1 MRLKEIEERLA
12 QIKAE
17 LTTRAAELKEEEIT
31 ALEKEVTALQE
42 ERAAITAAAE
52 KRSALLA
59 RIAAGENVDDGNGGE
74 GQQRVLRNF
83 KGAAGEGDN
92 DDKYGS
98 MEYRKAFMKYVCR
111 GEALPKEYRAD
122 AVSKST
128 DVGAVIPTTV
138 LNQIVEKLESTGMIL
153 ALVTRTAYKGGV
165 SIPVSTVK
173 PTATWVNEGAG
184 SDKQKKNIAKDGMI
198 TFAYHKLRCAVAVSL
213 EVDTM
218 AISAFETLLI
228 NNIVE
233 AMTKALEQAI
243 IDGNGT
249 GKPKGILAETPADGQ
264 TIESAA
270 PSYSDLIK
278 AEGALPMAYENGA
291 VWCMS
296 KKTFMEYVGMTDK
309 NGQPIAKVNYGTSG
323 KPERSHT
330 THLKCAYLYQQ
341 NTTQRR
347 KCPKRTP
354 TAQKVGCKAVE
365 WLDELTLIAETT
377 AENRVNKNGF
387 AVKPEES
394 TRTVFCNKKSVGYS
408 EYFKSQQTGKL
419 VEAKYEVHKADY
431 GGEDVVEVN
440 GRRYFVLKTYDTGT
454 DTIELTLTDLRHRN
468 EV

>member
-12 QIKAE
+12 AIKNE

-31 ALEKEVTALQE
+31 ALENEVTALQE
-42 ERAAITAAAE
+42 ERAAIKAAAE

-59 RIAAGENVDDGNGGE
+59 RIAAGESVGDGEGDGS

-153 ALVTRTAYKGGV
+153 AIVTRTAYKGGV

-198 TFAYHKLRCAVAVSL
+198 TFAYHKLRCAVA
-213 EVDTM
+213 
-218 AISAFETLLI
+218 
-228 NNIVE
+228 
-233 AMTKALEQAI
+233 
-243 IDGNGT
+243 
-249 GKPKGILAETPADGQ
+249 
-264 TIESAA
+264 
-270 PSYSDLIK
+270 
-278 AEGALPMAYENGA
+278 
-291 VWCMS
+291 
-296 KKTFMEYVGMTDK
+296 
-309 NGQPIAKVNYGTSG
+309 
-323 KPERSHT
+323 
-330 THLKCAYLYQQ
+330 
-341 NTTQRR
+341 
-347 KCPKRTP
+347 
-354 TAQKVGCKAVE
+354 
-365 WLDELTLIAETT
+365 
-377 AENRVNKNGF
+377 
-387 AVKPEES
+387 
-394 TRTVFCNKKSVGYS
+394 VGYS

>member
-323 KPERSHT
+323 KPER
-330 THLKCAYLYQQ
+330 
-341 NTTQRR
+341 
-347 KCPKRTP
+347 
-354 TAQKVGCKAVE
+354 
-365 WLDELTLIAETT
+365 TLL
-377 AENRVNKNGF
+377 G
-387 AVKPEES
+387 
-394 TRTVFCNKKSVGYS
+394 RTVVLCDYVASYS
-408 EYFKSQQTGKL
+408 AAL
-419 VEAKYEVHKADY
+419 AK
-431 GGEDVVEVN
+431 
-440 GRRYFVLKTYDTGT
+440 
-454 DTIELTLTDLRHRN
+454 DTIFAFLFNFKD
-468 EV
+468 